1 MAGYNSKGQGGHAF
15 ICDGYNPDTDKFH
28 FNWGWNGS
36 YDGWFSMSLLNA
48 GINDFSYY
56 KQAIIN
62 MHPEITLLDV
72 NNDDKVDVSDI
83 MVIVQD
89 IVDKKLYDY
98 KKDINNDGKV
108 DEEDVQI
115 LLKYILGQ

>member
-1 MAGYNSKGQGGHAF
+1 
-15 ICDGYNPDTDKFH
+15 
-28 FNWGWNGS
+28 
-36 YDGWFSMSLLNA
+36 
-48 GINDFSYY
+48 
-56 KQAIIN
+56 

-115 LLKYILGQ
+115 LLKYILGRR